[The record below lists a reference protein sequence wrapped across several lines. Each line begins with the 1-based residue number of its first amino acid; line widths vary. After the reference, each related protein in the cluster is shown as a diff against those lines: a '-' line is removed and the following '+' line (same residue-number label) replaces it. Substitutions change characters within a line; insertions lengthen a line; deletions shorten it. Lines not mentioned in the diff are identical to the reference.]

1 MLQWDSKKQE
11 PKGRGILGRVIAFA
25 PAHEEQG
32 RRTLHSHW
40 QVWVEDLS
48 PQIREDLFSPDDER
62 RSKTRA
68 AFYRYVDNVMCATYS
83 KPLSFDHNCRKA
95 SNKTY
100 DDFVILKDNQRDPTM
115 CDNMDEDIPPL
126 ASRVEDLEDD
136 CDKDENFV
144 ISVGDRENDVMCDN
158 NEIVEN
164 GGYDITSEND
174 TINAIACDDDID
186 NEKENVGISVGD
198 RENDT
203 SRMKFLNIISTSPQ
217 HTECLEDVNRIRNIN
232 TSRNDHIH
240 FYGENVVATQTIADG
255 NDDPM
260 IDDFLQDPQFSKTMS
275 TDGTDL
281 IMNEEITLH
290 EIGSHCFIE
299 KELQLFRDARH
310 ESLCYNDNGKMI
322 RCNMCQQDFSPVDL
336 VDNTIKQKKI
346 EFGGVHQE
354 AHLFVSLPQ
363 FLRTNCFTDNLNL
376 IRFQYSISCSPVNL
390 VP

>member
-62 RSKTRA
+62 RNKTRA

-95 SNKTY
+95 SNKTSR
-100 DDFVILKDNQRDPTM
+100 DFVILKNNQRDPSM
-115 CDNMDEDIPPL
+115 CDNMDEDIPPVE
-126 ASRVEDLEDD
+126 SRNEDLEDD
-136 CDKDENFV
+136 YDHKEKFV
-144 ISVGDRENDVMCDN
+144 ILVGDRENDAMCEH
-158 NEIVEN
+158 NEIIGN
-164 GGYDITSEND
+164 GGND
-174 TINAIACDDDID
+174 EMSANDMMNAIAFDDYID
-186 NEKENVGISVGD
+186 NENENVGISVGD

-203 SRMKFLNIISTSPQ
+203 SRMKILNIISTSQQ
-217 HTECLEDVNRIRNIN
+217 HTDCFEEDYSLQNIN
-232 TSRNDHIH
+232 TSHNDHIH
-240 FYGENVVATQTIADG
+240 LDGENVIATRSIAVD
-255 NDDPM
+255 NDDL
-260 IDDFLQDPQFSKTMS
+260 ITDDFLQDPQFAKIMS
-275 TDGTDL
+275 TDRTNS
-281 IMNEEITLH
+281 IMNGEFTLH

-336 VDNTIKQKKI
+336 VDNTIKKKKI